1 MAVDFD
7 DFEYAIPGEG
17 LIVAGEH
24 RRVEYDLRTGPELAA
39 MRMDDHQARI
49 AALEARL
56 RHVEVLVHRCINTL
70 HDEHGRRICTDD
82 YGDAIESA
90 DGM

>member
-1 MAVDFD
+1 MSDLTFGTATG
-7 DFEYAIPGEG
+7 A
-17 LIVAGEH
+17 H
-24 RRVEYDLRTGPELAA
+24 RRLDADGGESIVYDLRTGPELAA

-56 RHVEVLVHRCINTL
+56 RHVEVLLHRCINTL

-82 YGDAIESA
+82 YGDAVTA
-90 DGM
+90 TDGM